1 MYAFGEYNTPAEVLP
16 EWVAETEYSTG
27 DKVIYDGKAYVCDTA
42 NSDAEFDPAKWTETD
57 MPEAPVF
64 VIGNGTSENSRG
76 DAFAVERDGDVK
88 AGGDLYTNYDPA
100 TGTGKKV
107 ATEDYVGDLIGD
119 VVSMEYA
126 VADELP
132 ATGEVG
138 TIYLIPNGETS
149 GTDTHDEYIW
159 VPATESFEKIGNTKV
174 DLSDYA
180 LKTDT
185 VLNTTLSMGR
195 KANTTVGAH
204 STALGD
210 YVTASGAS
218 SFAEGGATTASGI
231 TSHAEGGGT
240 TASGPQSHA
249 EGGGSTASGPNA
261 HAEGVG
267 TTASGTGS
275 HSEGN
280 GTQATGNASHA
291 EGYYTQADGDYM
303 HVQGKYN
310 VPDSSGATAFI
321 IGNGT
326 ADNARSNAFA
336 VKWDGTTTAA
346 GDVYANNTKKLAT
359 EEYVEQAVAGSGGD
373 YALKT
378 DTVL

>member
-1 MYAFGEYNTPAEVLP
+1 MYAFGEYNTPAEILP

-42 NSDAEFDPAKWTETD
+42 NSDVEFDPAKWTEIE

-195 KANTTVGAH
+195 KANTTVGQK
-204 STALGD
+204 STALGKN
-210 YVTASGAS
+210 VTASGQA
-218 SFAEGGATTASGI
+218 
-231 TSHAEGGGT
+231 SHAEGEDT
-240 TASGPQSHA
+240 AASGNQSHA
-249 EGGGSTASGPNA
+249 EGAGSQATGIGSHAEGNGTHAIGYCSHSEGGSTTANGAQSHAEGINTQANGAAA
-261 HAEGVG
+261 HAEG
-267 TTASGTGS
+267 
-275 HSEGN
+275 
-280 GTQATGNASHA
+280 
-291 EGYYTQADGDYM
+291 
-303 HVQGKYN
+303 
-310 VPDSSGATAFI
+310 
-321 IGNGT
+321 
-326 ADNARSNAFA
+326 
-336 VKWDGTTTAA
+336 
-346 GDVYANNTKKLAT
+346 
-359 EEYVEQAVAGSGGD
+359 
-373 YALKT
+373 
-378 DTVL
+378 

>member
-1 MYAFGEYNTPAEVLP
+1 MYAFGEYNTPAEILP

-27 DKVIYDGKAYVCDTA
+27 DKVIYDGKAYVCDIE
-42 NSDAEFDPAKWTETD
+42 NSDAEFDPAKWTETE

-126 VADELP
+126 VAEELP

-195 KANTTVGAH
+195 KANTTVGRN
-204 STALGD
+204 SVALGYD
-210 YVTASGAS
+210 VVASGN
-218 SFAEGGATTASGI
+218 F
-231 TSHAEGGGT
+231 SHAEGC
-240 TASGPQSHA
+240 TAEATGHSSHA
-249 EGGGSTASGPNA
+249 EGDNTRATGNGSHAEGNNSKSTGLDSHAEGSDTAASGQDS
-261 HAEGVG
+261 HAEGVH
-267 TTASGTGS
+267 TVASG
-275 HSEGN
+275 
-280 GTQATGNASHA
+280 
-291 EGYYTQADGDYM
+291 
-303 HVQGKYN
+303 
-310 VPDSSGATAFI
+310 
-321 IGNGT
+321 
-326 ADNARSNAFA
+326 
-336 VKWDGTTTAA
+336 
-346 GDVYANNTKKLAT
+346 
-359 EEYVEQAVAGSGGD
+359 
-373 YALKT
+373 
-378 DTVL
+378 

>member
-1 MYAFGEYNTPAEVLP
+1 MYAFGEYNTPAEILP

-42 NSDAEFDPAKWTETD
+42 NSDVEFDPAKWTETE

-126 VADELP
+126 VAEELP

-195 KANTTVGAH
+195 KANTTVGEK
-204 STALGD
+204 SVALGD
-210 YVTASGAS
+210 SVTASGRV
-218 SFAEGGATTASGI
+218 
-231 TSHAEGGGT
+231 SHAEGGGT
-240 TASGPQSHA
+240 TASG
-249 EGGGSTASGPNA
+249 
-261 HAEGVG
+261 
-267 TTASGTGS
+267 
-275 HSEGN
+275 
-280 GTQATGNASHA
+280 
-291 EGYYTQADGDYM
+291 
-303 HVQGKYN
+303 
-310 VPDSSGATAFI
+310 
-321 IGNGT
+321 
-326 ADNARSNAFA
+326 
-336 VKWDGTTTAA
+336 
-346 GDVYANNTKKLAT
+346 L
-359 EEYVEQAVAGSGGD
+359 
-373 YALKT
+373 
-378 DTVL
+378 

>member
-1 MYAFGEYNTPAEVLP
+1 MYVFGEYNTPAEVLP
-16 EWVAETEYSTG
+16 EWVAGTEYAAG

-42 NSDAEFDPAKWTETD
+42 NSDAEFDPAKWTETE

-64 VIGNGTSENSRG
+64 VVGNGTSENSRG

-180 LKTDT
+180 MKTDT

-195 KANTTVGAH
+195 KANTTVGAR
-204 STALGD
+204 STALGSD
-210 YVTASGAS
+210 VEASGDLSFATGSMTTASGA
-218 SFAEGGATTASGI
+218 
-231 TSHAEGGGT
+231 
-240 TASGPQSHA
+240 
-249 EGGGSTASGPNA
+249 
-261 HAEGVG
+261 
-267 TTASGTGS
+267 
-275 HSEGN
+275 
-280 GTQATGNASHA
+280 
-291 EGYYTQADGDYM
+291 
-303 HVQGKYN
+303 
-310 VPDSSGATAFI
+310 
-321 IGNGT
+321 
-326 ADNARSNAFA
+326 
-336 VKWDGTTTAA
+336 
-346 GDVYANNTKKLAT
+346 
-359 EEYVEQAVAGSGGD
+359 
-373 YALKT
+373 
-378 DTVL
+378 